1 VSQPA
6 IVAQGL
12 GKRYRVTRREP
23 PETLAGMLAAPLRNM
38 RELAKLGRDSH
49 DDIWAIKDVSF
60 ELGAGEVL
68 GIIGR
73 NGAGK
78 STLLKVLARIT
89 PPSEGRAEI
98 HGRVASLLEVG
109 TGFHQDLSGRDNI
122 YLNGSI
128 LGMNKAEID
137 QKFDAIVEFAEVGDF
152 LDTPIKRYSSGMR
165 VRLAFAV
172 AAFLEPEILII
183 DEVLAVGDWA
193 FQKKCLG
200 KLGDVTRD
208 GRTVLF
214 VSHNMGAVR
223 TLCPRSLLLKD
234 GCIVDDGP
242 SADVIARYTF
252 GSSDPKAPLE
262 RSGDGRIRFTQA
274 RICSADGQPMSE
286 VVSGQDSQLQ
296 LDYENPGCLSQVQ
309 LGLTI
314 YNQLGVAV
322 TSLSIVL
329 TDSILDGL
337 GASGCFSC
345 SVPALPLPIG
355 HYRISA
361 ALRQQGEDC
370 DIVPRLLEFA
380 VHSTTFYGSTR
391 NPQADHFTCMVAHA
405 WNHRANTHFK

>member
-1 VSQPA
+1 VSGSIIRA
-6 IVAQGL
+6 SGL
-12 GKRYRVTRREP
+12 GKRYRLIRREAS
-23 PETLAGMLAAPLRNM
+23 ETLAGMLAAPLRNL
-38 RELAKLGRDSH
+38 RELASLGREGD
-49 DDIWAIKDVSF
+49 DDIWAIKDISF

-89 PPSEGRAEI
+89 PPSAGRAEI

-128 LGMNKAEID
+128 LGMSKVEID
-137 QKFDAIVEFAEVGDF
+137 RKFDSIVSFSEVGDF

-172 AAFLEPEILII
+172 AAFLDPEILII
-183 DEVLAVGDWA
+183 DEVLAVGDWE

-200 KLGDVTRD
+200 KLGDLTGD

-223 TLCPRSLLLKD
+223 TLCPRSILLEN
-234 GCIVDDGP
+234 GRVVDDGP
-242 SADVIARYTF
+242 SAEVIARYTC
-252 GSSDPKAPLE
+252 GAADSQAPLE
-262 RSGDGRIRFTQA
+262 RSGDGRIRFGQA
-274 RICSADGQPMSE
+274 RICDADGQAQGE
-286 VVSGQDSQLQ
+286 VVSGQDSQIQ
-296 LDYENPGCLSQVQ
+296 LDYENSAGLKQVQ

-322 TSLSIVL
+322 TSLSTVL
-329 TDSILDGL
+329 TDTALTGL
-337 GASGCFSC
+337 ASSGSFNCLI
-345 SVPALPLPIG
+345 PALPLPIG

-361 ALRQQGEDC
+361 ALRHQGEDC
-370 DIVPRLLEFA
+370 DIVPHLLEFS
-380 VHSTTFYGSTR
+380 VSSTSFYGTTR
-391 NPQADHFTCMVAHA
+391 NPQADHFTCMVAHSWSHA
-405 WNHRANTHFK
+405 PNQ